1 MEEKNILTRTTD
13 KVKMYESDTTE
24 YTFNND
30 YSRLEAHCTIW
41 RWNVLWTYARS
52 DSVSNKKKLHSI
64 KSGGSENNWKTQKS
78 TIL

>member
-41 RWNVLWTYARS
+41 R
-52 DSVSNKKKLHSI
+52 
-64 KSGGSENNWKTQKS
+64 
-78 TIL
+78 